1 MRPHPLLGTL
11 LLVGACGGGPY
22 YTTLT
27 ATPLAG
33 PDDAIA
39 CARGKLRSMGYQETS
54 YDQLDHRVSARK
66 ADTSEHRADP
76 LYRRNL
82 DQLEITA
89 AAEADG
95 KTSLT
100 IVGHTFAEFET
111 HRGPTEEEQRASAG
125 VKQSS
130 AAIVDSC
137 GRP

>member
-1 MRPHPLLGTL
+1 
-11 LLVGACGGGPY
+11 
-22 YTTLT
+22 
-27 ATPLAG
+27 
-33 PDDAIA
+33 
-39 CARGKLRSMGYQETS
+39 MGYQETS
-54 YDQLDHRVSARK
+54 YDQLDHRVIARK
-66 ADTSEHRADP
+66 TDTSEHRADP